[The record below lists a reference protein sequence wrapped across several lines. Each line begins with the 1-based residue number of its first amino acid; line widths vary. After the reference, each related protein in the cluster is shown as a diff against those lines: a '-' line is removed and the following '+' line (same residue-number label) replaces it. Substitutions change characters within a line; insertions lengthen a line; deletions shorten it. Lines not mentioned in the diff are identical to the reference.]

1 MSSSFVNSQL
11 FSNNQSKELK
21 VRNNMHL
28 FGYYSSVLDG
38 RMTYTEWNKLTPKEK
53 EMVIE
58 SQEEIRVRHQLHVTR
73 HQIYIVDALSPLLI
87 G

>member
-38 RMTYTEWNKLTPKEK
+38 RMTYTEWKKLSPKEK

-58 SQEEIRVRHQLHVTR
+58 SQEEIRKIQA
-73 HQIYIVDALSPLLI
+73 DALKPKKA
-87 G
+87 GE

>member
-1 MSSSFVNSQL
+1 MSNSFVNSQL

-21 VRNNMHL
+21 VRNNLHL
-28 FGYYSSVLDG
+28 FGYYTSVLDG

-58 SQEEIRVRHQLHVTR
+58 SQEEIRKIQA
-73 HQIYIVDALSPLLI
+73 DALKPKKA
-87 G
+87 GE

>member
-21 VRNNMHL
+21 VRNNLHL
-28 FGYYSSVLDG
+28 FGYYTSVLDG

-58 SQEEIRVRHQLHVTR
+58 SQEEIRKIQA
-73 HQIYIVDALSPLLI
+73 DALKPKKA
-87 G
+87 GE

>member
-38 RMTYTEWNKLTPKEK
+38 KMTYTEWNKLTPKEK

-58 SQEEIRVRHQLHVTR
+58 SQEEIRKIQA
-73 HQIYIVDALSPLLI
+73 DALKPKKA
-87 G
+87 GE

>member
-58 SQEEIRVRHQLHVTR
+58 SQEEIRKIQA
-73 HQIYIVDALSPLLI
+73 DALKPKK
-87 G
+87 GGE

>member
-58 SQEEIRVRHQLHVTR
+58 SQEEIRKIQA
-73 HQIYIVDALSPLLI
+73 YALKPKKA
-87 G
+87 GE

>member
-58 SQEEIRVRHQLHVTR
+58 SQEEIRKIQADVLKPKK
-73 HQIYIVDALSPLLI
+73 A
-87 G
+87 GE

>member
-38 RMTYTEWNKLTPKEK
+38 RMTYPEWNKLTPKEK

-58 SQEEIRVRHQLHVTR
+58 SQEEIRKIQA
-73 HQIYIVDALSPLLI
+73 DALKPKKA
-87 G
+87 GE

>member
-21 VRNNMHL
+21 VRNNLHL

-58 SQEEIRVRHQLHVTR
+58 SQEEIRKIQA
-73 HQIYIVDALSPLLI
+73 DALKPKKA
-87 G
+87 GE

>member
-21 VRNNMHL
+21 VRNNVHL

-58 SQEEIRVRHQLHVTR
+58 SQEEIRKIQA
-73 HQIYIVDALSPLLI
+73 DALKPKKA
-87 G
+87 GE

>member
-11 FSNNQSKELK
+11 FSNGDTKELK
-21 VRNNMHL
+21 IKNNLHL

-38 RMTYTEWNKLTPKEK
+38 RMTYTEWKKLSPKEK

-58 SQEEIRVRHQLHVTR
+58 SQEEIRKIQA
-73 HQIYIVDALSPLLI
+73 DALKPKKA
-87 G
+87 GE

>member
-11 FSNNQSKELK
+11 FSNGDTKELK
-21 VRNNMHL
+21 IKNNLHL

-38 RMTYTEWNKLTPKEK
+38 RMTYTEWKKLSPKEK

-58 SQEEIRVRHQLHVTR
+58 SQEEIRKIQAN
-73 HQIYIVDALSPLLI
+73 ALKPKKA
-87 G
+87 GE

>member
-11 FSNNQSKELK
+11 FSNNHSKELK
-21 VRNNMHL
+21 VRNNLHL
-28 FGYYSSVLDG
+28 FGYYTSVLDG

-58 SQEEIRVRHQLHVTR
+58 SQEEIRKIQA
-73 HQIYIVDALSPLLI
+73 DALKPKKA
-87 G
+87 GE

>member
-58 SQEEIRVRHQLHVTR
+58 SQEEIRKIQA
-73 HQIYIVDALSPLLI
+73 DALKPKKA
-87 G
+87 GE

>member
-58 SQEEIRVRHQLHVTR
+58 SQEEIRKIQA
-73 HQIYIVDALSPLLI
+73 DAVKPKKA
-87 G
+87 GE

>member
-1 MSSSFVNSQL
+1 MSSSLVNSQL

-58 SQEEIRVRHQLHVTR
+58 SQEEIRKIQA
-73 HQIYIVDALSPLLI
+73 DALKPKKA
-87 G
+87 GE

>member
-28 FGYYSSVLDG
+28 FGYYTSVLDG

-58 SQEEIRVRHQLHVTR
+58 SQEEIRKIQA
-73 HQIYIVDALSPLLI
+73 DALKPKKA
-87 G
+87 GE